1 MRMKL
6 KGKIRYI
13 IIFLICFITVVFLF
27 LMQLSR
33 PVAKEITIEAGS
45 DISVTDFLKD
55 KDIDGTLVTEITDF
69 MMHNIGEYEVIVSV
83 NNHEYTCMMNV
94 VDTTAPT
101 ATSVDVEVYENKDV
115 NIEDFVT
122 DIDDATN
129 VTLTLLN
136 DISTETA
143 GEYNMTIILADQA
156 LNTYQID
163 STLTILVDEEAPVIS
178 GTANKK
184 VVVGDT
190 VSYKKDV
197 TVTDNADDDIEL
209 KIDTSNVN
217 LDEAGTYEVTY
228 SATDSAGNTATE
240 TIKVYVVN
248 DESDITEYEVYEK
261 AQEVLDTIIDDSM
274 SKREICVAIYNW
286 VHNHM
291 SYINSSDKSSWTKA
305 AMYAFNNKKGD
316 CYNYFAITKALL
328 TQAGIENIDLSA
340 TKHTHYWNFVKVEEG
355 WYHLDTTPRTDHP
368 YLCLRTDAWMDAY
381 SAKHSYCF
389 SYDPDSKPAS
399 ATE

>member
-6 KGKIRYI
+6 KGKVRYI
-13 IIFLICFITVVFLF
+13 IIFLICFITVFFLF

-33 PVAKEITIEAGS
+33 PVVKEVTIEAGS
-45 DISVTDFLKD
+45 ETSVSDFLKD
-55 KDIDGTLVTEITDF
+55 ENTEGTLVTEVTDF
-69 MMHNIGEYEVIVSV
+69 MMHNIGEYEIVVSV
-83 NNHEYTCMMNV
+83 NGKEYTSTLNV
-94 VDTTAPT
+94 VDTTAPIAT
-101 ATSVDVEVYENKDV
+101 AVDIEVYENKDV

-122 DIDDATN
+122 NIDDATN
-129 VTLTLLN
+129 VTLTLM
-136 DISTETA
+136 DEVSTETA
-143 GEYNMTIILADQA
+143 GEY
-156 LNTYQID
+156 
-163 STLTILVDEEAPVIS
+163 EAPVIS
-178 GTANKK
+178 GISNKK
-184 VVVGDT
+184 VVIGDT

-209 KIDTSNVN
+209 EIDSSNVN

-240 TIKVYVVN
+240 TINVYVVN

-261 AQEVLDTIIDDSM
+261 AQEVLDTIINDSM

-368 YLCLRTDAWMDAY
+368 YLCLRTDAWMLAY
-381 SAKHSYCF
+381 SAKHSNCF
-389 SYDPDSKPAS
+389 SYDSSSKPAS